1 MEEEKKKQIVCIIKF
16 LLIFDNEGKLIFGK
30 YFNGM
35 NDNSKQKDFEKKICL
50 ASKNVNV
57 SQEEIDIF
65 NYEEFN
71 IICKISEGI
80 GIFVGIDE
88 NENEALAA
96 NFFKTYENNLLTIL
110 NQRMNKENILNNY
123 KNILI
128 LTDEM
133 VNEGVIMNTDIES
146 LKKLINLR
154 EENSGSQFISFG
166 NAGSSGGLFGSIFS
180 GAKSIFS

>member
-35 NDNSKQKDFEKKICL
+35 NDNLKQKDFEKKICL

-88 NENEALAA
+88 NEN
-96 NFFKTYENNLLTIL
+96 
-110 NQRMNKENILNNY
+110 
-123 KNILI
+123 
-128 LTDEM
+128 
-133 VNEGVIMNTDIES
+133 
-146 LKKLINLR
+146 
-154 EENSGSQFISFG
+154 
-166 NAGSSGGLFGSIFS
+166 
-180 GAKSIFS
+180 